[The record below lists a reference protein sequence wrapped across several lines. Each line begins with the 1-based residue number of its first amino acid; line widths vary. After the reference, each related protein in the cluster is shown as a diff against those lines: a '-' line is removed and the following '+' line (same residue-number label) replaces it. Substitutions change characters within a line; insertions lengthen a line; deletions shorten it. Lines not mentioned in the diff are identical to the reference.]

1 MKRYLTHASVFMLL
15 MVFAAACGP
24 KQPQLPWFITKPPQD
39 NAEFLYE
46 RAQFDSIDMSIGER
60 QARMLATTSMAQ
72 KLSSKVEAMQ
82 KIFQEEVG
90 NNDARLFSTAFEL
103 ASRQLTS
110 QQLTGVAVHEVA
122 YQTLPDGKT
131 RVFVL
136 VRMPVGDARRQLTN
150 ALSRDEELYIRFK
163 ESRAF
168 DELNSNLERLGNN
181 R

>member
-1 MKRYLTHASVFMLL
+1 MKRTLTQLPIFAILVL
-15 MVFAAACGP
+15 FAASCGP
-24 KQPQLPWFITKPPQD
+24 KQPELPWFMTKPPQD

-72 KLSSKVEAMQ
+72 KLSSKVEALQ

-90 NNDARLFSTAFEL
+90 NNDARMFSTAFEL
-103 ASRQLTS
+103 ASRQITE
-110 QQLTGVAVHEVA
+110 QQLTGVALHEVA
-122 YQTLPDGKT
+122 YQTLADGKT

-150 ALSRDEELYIRFK
+150 ALSQDEELYIRFK

-168 DELNSNLERLGNN
+168 EELNSNLERLGND